1 MPKQETSV
9 QERTVAAF
17 DKTKAAVLVIDILGN
32 PYASPVSG
40 LAVPATENAAAICR
54 SARAAGVPVI
64 FCDDAH
70 IPGLDRELELWGEH
84 ALMGTPDAQPSPQ
97 LDLCDSDYVIEKR
110 RYSAFFQTGLR
121 LLLDELGVETVI
133 AVGEDTN
140 ICVRHTV
147 ADAYF
152 NNYRIIVGTD
162 ATWTF
167 LVGNQEEGLE
177 YCETCYGAAL
187 LDTAGIVELLEG

>member
-1 MPKQETSV
+1 MPVRETGVSE
-9 QERTVAAF
+9 QTLAAF

-40 LAVPATENAAAICR
+40 LAVPATENAAEICR

-84 ALMGTPDAQPSPQ
+84 ALMGAPDAQPSSQ
-97 LDLCDSDYVIEKR
+97 LGLCDRDYVIEKR

-121 LLLDELGVETVI
+121 LLLEELGVETII

-140 ICVRHTV
+140 ICVRHTL
-147 ADAYF
+147 ADAHF
-152 NNYRIIVGTD
+152 NNFRIILSTD

-187 LDTAGIVELLEG
+187 LDTAGIVGLLEG

>member
-1 MPKQETSV
+1 MPTQESSV
-9 QERTVAAF
+9 QERALSSF
-17 DKTKAAVLVIDILGN
+17 DKAKAAVLVIDILGN

-40 LAVPATENAAAICR
+40 LAVPATENAAEICR

-84 ALMGTPDAQPSPQ
+84 ALMGTPEAQPSPQ
-97 LDLCDSDYVIEKR
+97 LGLCDNDYVIEKR

-121 LLLDELGVETVI
+121 LLLQELGVETVI
-133 AVGEDTN
+133 AVGTDTN

-152 NNYRIIVGTD
+152 NNYGIVLATD

-177 YCETCYGAAL
+177 YCSVCYGAAL
-187 LDTAGIVELLEG
+187 LDTAGIVGLLER